1 VTHTNLSKQE
11 PYAFG
16 SKVEAEHER
25 NLRNEVLLL
34 CGEDQDFALY
44 DKTVIAKDPDGL
56 WSSKRLFATAR
67 ADSENR
73 LSTLGWFRI
82 E

>member
-34 CGEDQDFALY
+34 CGEDHTFWQ
-44 DKTVIAKDPDGL
+44 T
-56 WSSKRLFATAR
+56 
-67 ADSENR
+67 
-73 LSTLGWFRI
+73 
-82 E
+82 